1 MGIKKKKTRLKSK
14 EKRATEHNALKKNK
28 ISVES
33 PKSKTLRGL
42 GSINPKPVD
51 AEIEDRIETYAN
63 EYYEYLNTPNSRII
77 PSFGVTT
84 YDLKASCE
92 EALHDL
98 LNLEINGDYL
108 TEERLSSWK
117 SVISNAKLF
126 YRLLIYISISYNL
139 PKTKGISQAQ
149 YFSEIFGI
157 EDYNVSKTLKNTKIL
172 VFLYLGASNINEI
185 KDLNL
190 LMSIGNENDFICS
203 KLIDVQRQYGDSFLL
218 KVFKECQKKTET
230 DSKVKKITGSLV
242 QAVAESY
249 AKQLDLV
256 EMTNKGAIDDYTTVE
271 LSSLMHINTEKDNS
285 NTDSANTKSEIGIT
299 ELISNIREQKNTLSE
314 LTTNKDKY
322 GSNEIED
329 LLHAIEELQD
339 LADSLS

>member
-1 MGIKKKKTRLKSK
+1 MAIKKKQTGLKSK
-14 EKRATEHNALKKNK
+14 EKRATKRNTLKKNK
-28 ISVES
+28 ITVES

-42 GSINPKPVD
+42 GSITPKSVD
-51 AEIEDRIETYAN
+51 AEVEDRIETYAN
-63 EYYEYLNTPNSRII
+63 EYDEYLNTPNSTII
-77 PSFGVTT
+77 SSFGVKT

-108 TEERLSSWK
+108 SEQRLSSWR

-139 PKTKGISQAQ
+139 PKTIGMSQAQ
-149 YFSEIFGI
+149 YFSDIFGI
-157 EDYNVSKTLKNTKIL
+157 EDYNVSKTLKHTEIL
-172 VFLYLGASNINEI
+172 VFLYLGVSNINEI
-185 KDLNL
+185 KDINL

-203 KLIDVQRQYGDSFLL
+203 KLIDVRKEYGDSFLL
-218 KVFKECQKKTET
+218 KVFKECQEKTET
-230 DSKVKKITGSLV
+230 DSQVKKITGSLV
-242 QAVAESY
+242 QAVAESN

-271 LSSLMHINTEKDNS
+271 LSSLMHTNPEEDNR

-299 ELISNIREQKNTLSE
+299 ELISNIREQKSTLSE
-314 LTTNKDKY
+314 LTTNKNKY

-329 LLHAIEELQD
+329 LLDAIEELQD